1 MSWIITPQLRV
12 FTWDAVAD
20 LGSSLGGSRTNPN
33 GVWSYGKVS
42 SLASTSL
49 ILSTVS
55 TSTGWQ
61 SSGSG
66 LPFFSYNSV
75 SALISSHTPD
85 DANTTAVIRWTSPFS
100 GNISIDSLVTKTA
113 STGDGVTFAVYK
125 NSTPLFTGTAIN
137 GPSGASAYLGTTTVV
152 LGDFIDFKVDRN
164 STVNSD
170 SFRYSKILLAV
181 TT

>member
-1 MSWIITPQLRV
+1 MSWVITPQLRV

-20 LGSSLGGSRTNPN
+20 LGSSLLGPRTNPN
-33 GVWSYGKVS
+33 GVWSYGKMP

-49 ILSTVS
+49 ILSTVPSSAAWSDS
-55 TSTGWQ
+55 TS
-61 SSGSG
+61 
-66 LPFFSYNSV
+66 LPLFIYNSNLV
-75 SALISSHTPD
+75 LIDSHTPG

-100 GNISIDSLVTKTA
+100 GNISIDSLVTKTI
-113 STGDGVTFAVYK
+113 TPGDGVTFAVYK

-137 GPSGASAYLGTTTVV
+137 GPSGASAYLGTTTVA

-164 STVNSD
+164 STANSD
-170 SFRYSKILLAV
+170 SFRYNKILLAV